1 MTQETF
7 IEDLEIDK
15 LWFSENFKEFFKGVN
30 VDGGNESFLNRRYFS
45 LKETKISAR
54 TLNSW
59 YKNNILNDDRI
70 GGKGWSKFSFSELLW
85 IGIVKELRNF
95 GFSLKKIKI
104 VKVYLES
111 LNTEKYDSKFVLI
124 DFYFY
129 AGVKFGTPMKL
140 IVFSEGKTIL
150 SRQTAIDSAIQSQI
164 ISGNYI
170 SIDFAALISQLISI
184 VPNTT
189 DYTNDSRTNFE
200 NEIKQAI
207 ENDGIKSISIIKNKS
222 DYLIEK
228 EHTFETR
235 KEASQFTSTISYGST
250 TEQKHN
256 NKSVFKSIE
265 QKKIKK

>member
-104 VKVYLES
+104 RS
-111 LNTEKYDSKFVLI
+111 S
-124 DFYFY
+124 
-129 AGVKFGTPMKL
+129 
-140 IVFSEGKTIL
+140 
-150 SRQTAIDSAIQSQI
+150 
-164 ISGNYI
+164 
-170 SIDFAALISQLISI
+170 
-184 VPNTT
+184 
-189 DYTNDSRTNFE
+189 
-200 NEIKQAI
+200 
-207 ENDGIKSISIIKNKS
+207 
-222 DYLIEK
+222 
-228 EHTFETR
+228 
-235 KEASQFTSTISYGST
+235 
-250 TEQKHN
+250 
-256 NKSVFKSIE
+256 
-265 QKKIKK
+265 